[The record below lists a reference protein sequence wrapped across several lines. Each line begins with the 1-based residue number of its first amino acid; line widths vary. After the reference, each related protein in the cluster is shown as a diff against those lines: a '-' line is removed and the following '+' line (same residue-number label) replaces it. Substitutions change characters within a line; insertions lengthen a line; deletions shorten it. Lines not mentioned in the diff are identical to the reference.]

1 MVAPVQNTASIT
13 LKSIPGPQGL
23 DLLSSTAKFA
33 RDPIAFFVS
42 SYQRY
47 GSAFRLQAFDF
58 NLTVMLGPQAHRAVF
73 YDHADKLSARMGYSL
88 LLPLMD
94 DALPVSDG
102 AHHAQQRRLIQPAF
116 HHGRV
121 GRYLEIMQQQAEAC
135 MASWRDGDVIDVNE
149 ASRRM
154 TLQIICSAILGVDIG
169 QDYEA
174 MAHTITHTFDYYT
187 QPGARKLFKID
198 LPFMDYGRSK
208 RARTQLDGL
217 IFKQIRERRANP
229 IKSDDVLSWLIEA
242 QDEDGTMLSDQ
253 SIRDQLLMLI
263 YAGHDTATCSLT
275 WALDLLARHPKIAQL
290 LMEEIR
296 AHGASAL
303 SRAITMNS
311 LREMSYLDMVLSEV
325 LRLYPSVWIGMRGVT
340 QDFEFD
346 GRVIPAGSRVMYS
359 PGASHRLPQYFEEPL
374 TFDPQRF
381 SSERKG
387 NIVPNSYVP
396 FGGGARLCIG
406 MPFAIA
412 ELKVL
417 LIALLGRFRFEP
429 VSDKPVKLRYNPTLA
444 PRGAVMLRLRR

>member
-1 MVAPVQNTASIT
+1 V
-13 LKSIPGPQGL
+13 
-23 DLLSSTAKFA
+23 
-33 RDPIAFFVS
+33 
-42 SYQRY
+42 
-47 GSAFRLQAFDF
+47 
-58 NLTVMLGPQAHRAVF
+58 
-73 YDHADKLSARMGYSL
+73 DHAEKLSARAGYSL

-94 DALPVSDG
+94 DALLVSDG
-102 AHHAQQRRLIQPAF
+102 AHHARQRRLIQPAF

-121 GRYLEIMQQQAEAC
+121 AKYLELMQQQAEAC
-135 MASWRDGDVIDVNE
+135 IASWRDGAVIDVYE

-154 TLQIICSAILGVDIG
+154 TLQIICSAILGVDIRD
-169 QDYEA
+169 DYEA
-174 MAHTITHTFDYYT
+174 MARTITHTFDYYT

-208 RARTQLDGL
+208 RARAQLDAL
-217 IFKQIRERRANP
+217 IFKLIRERRANP

-242 QDEDGTMLSDQ
+242 QDEDGTRLSDQ
-253 SIRDQLLMLI
+253 DIRDQVLLLI

-275 WALDLLARHPKIAQL
+275 WGLDVLARHPLIARTL
-290 LMEEIR
+290 AEEIR
-296 AHGASAL
+296 MHNASPI
-303 SRAITMNS
+303 SMNS
-311 LREMSYLDMVLSEV
+311 LREMPYLDMVLSEV
-325 LRLYPSVWIGMRGVT
+325 LRLYPPVWIGMRGVT

-374 TFDPQRF
+374 MFDPLRF

-387 NIVPNSYVP
+387 SIVPNSYVP

-417 LIALLGRFRFEP
+417 LIGLLARFRFELA
-429 VSDKPVKLRYNPTLA
+429 SEKPPRLRYNPTLA
-444 PRGAVMLRLRR
+444 PARGVKLRVREV

>member
-1 MVAPVQNTASIT
+1 MVAPVQNTAPIS
-13 LKSIPGPQGL
+13 LKTIPGPQGF
-23 DLLSSTAKFA
+23 DLLSSSAKFA
-33 RDPIAFFVS
+33 RDPIAFFVN
-42 SYQRY
+42 SYQQY

-73 YDHADKLSARMGYSL
+73 VDHADKLSARIGYSL
-88 LLPLMD
+88 LLPLMN
-94 DALPVSDG
+94 DALLVSDG

-135 MASWRDGDVIDVNE
+135 IANWRDGDVLDVYE

-154 TLQIICSAILGVDIG
+154 TLQIICSAILGVDMSD
-169 QDYEA
+169 DYEA

-187 QPGARKLFKID
+187 QPGARKFFKID

-208 RARTQLDGL
+208 RARAQLDAL
-217 IFKQIRERRANP
+217 IFKLIRERRAHP
-229 IKSDDVLSWLIEA
+229 TKSDDVLSWLIEA
-242 QDEDGTMLSDQ
+242 QDDDGTMLSDQ
-253 SIRDQLLMLI
+253 DIRDQVLLLI

-275 WALDLLARHPKIAQL
+275 WALDLLARHPQVARTVA
-290 LMEEIR
+290 EEIR
-296 AHGASAL
+296 MHGAN
-303 SRAITMNS
+303 AINN
-311 LREMSYLDMVLSEV
+311 LREMAYLDMVLSEV
-325 LRLYPSVWIGMRGVT
+325 LRLYPPVWIGMRGVT
-340 QDFEFD
+340 HDFEFD

-374 TFDPQRF
+374 KFDPLRF
-381 SSERKG
+381 SPERKG
-387 NIVPNSYVP
+387 NMVPNSYVP

-417 LIALLGRFRFEP
+417 LIGLLGRFRFEP
-429 VSDKPVKLRYNPTLA
+429 VSEKLVKLRYNPTLA
-444 PRGAVMLRLRR
+444 PQSGVRLKIKRH

>member
-1 MVAPVQNTASIT
+1 MRPTAPLAFQT
-13 LKSIPGPQGL
+13 IPGPQGF
-23 DLLSSTAKFA
+23 DLLSSSAKFA
-33 RDPIAFFVS
+33 RDPIAFFVD

-73 YDHADKLSARMGYSL
+73 VDHADKLSARVGYSL

-94 DALPVSDG
+94 DALLVSDG
-102 AHHAQQRRLIQPAF
+102 AHHAQQRRLIAPAF

-121 GRYLEIMQQQAEAC
+121 ARYIAIMQEQAQRS
-135 MASWRDGDVIDVNE
+135 MARWHDGDVIDVYE

-154 TLQIICSAILGVDIG
+154 TLQIICVAILGVDIRD
-169 QDYEA
+169 DYEA
-174 MAHTITHTFDYYT
+174 MARTITHTFDYYT

-208 RARTQLDGL
+208 RARQQLDAL
-217 IFKQIRERRANP
+217 IFKLIHERRASA

-242 QDEDGTMLSDQ
+242 EDEDGTKLSDQ
-253 SIRDQLLMLI
+253 DIRDQVLLLI

-275 WALDLLARHPKIAQL
+275 WALDLLARHTQVAQTL
-290 LMEEIR
+290 AEEIC
-296 AHGASAL
+296 AHGDNPIS
-303 SRAITMNS
+303 MNS

-325 LRLYPSVWIGMRGVT
+325 LRLYPPVWIGMRGVT

-346 GRVIPAGSRVMYS
+346 GRVIPAGTRVMYS

-374 TFDPQRF
+374 KFDPLRF

-387 NIVPNSYVP
+387 NMVPNSYVP

-417 LIALLGRFRFEP
+417 LLGLLGRFRFET
-429 VSDKPVKLRYNPTLA
+429 VSDKPTRLRYNPTLA
-444 PRGAVMLRLRR
+444 PARGVRLQVRRTS